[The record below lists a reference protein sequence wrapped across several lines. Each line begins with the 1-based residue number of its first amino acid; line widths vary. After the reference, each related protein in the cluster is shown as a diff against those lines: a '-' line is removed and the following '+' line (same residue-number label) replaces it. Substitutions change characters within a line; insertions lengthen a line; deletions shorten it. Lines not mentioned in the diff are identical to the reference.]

1 MRRQRLLQRS
11 KRQKALEAAEAGV
24 SPAVDFQEAV
34 SAAEAAEAGSRNGQE
49 GISSWNTFFFMPES
63 GTGIKKLP
71 DYKFRIKKKTGKRYH
86 IKKPTID
93 NLNPVSHDIL
103 LSS

>member
-1 MRRQRLLQRS
+1 
-11 KRQKALEAAEAGV
+11 
-24 SPAVDFQEAV
+24 
-34 SAAEAAEAGSRNGQE
+34 
-49 GISSWNTFFFMPES
+49 MPES